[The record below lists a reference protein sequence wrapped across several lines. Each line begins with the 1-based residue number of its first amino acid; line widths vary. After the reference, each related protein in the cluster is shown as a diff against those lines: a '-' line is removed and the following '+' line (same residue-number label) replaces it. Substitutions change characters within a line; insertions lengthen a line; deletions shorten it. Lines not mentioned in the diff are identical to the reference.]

1 MASCRRVKFLFCFFF
16 SSIRRHTRW
25 PRDWSSDVCSSD
37 LPSTG
42 SSNQKGRTFK
52 SAYYQTLG
60 DSADIT
66 FRGDLYTS
74 RGIGLGAEFRA
85 RTGEKSYLRLGVF
98 SVKDRLFGTPGDN
111 EGGTAVV
118 GEGVQYLPHG
128 WLAVGNIS
136 LATSLRFRQVFSDDI
151 SQVIDPRRESR
162 FYANNNTHGLSL
174 NFLASNENT
183 TLFRPSTNPAQP
195 ADGTEFDVS
204 VREAPAIDLGVYPR
218 RIVQNLPIYFSVD
231 SSLGALKRTEQVD
244 STTVFVTPAAVQRF
258 DIQPKITVPLATV
271 AGVAITPSIALRE
284 TYYTSRIDPQVTRF
298 DPDRFTLNPA

>member
-98 SVKDRLFGTPGDN
+98 SVKDRLFGTPGEN
-111 EGGTAVV
+111 QGGTALVAD
-118 GEGVQYLPHG
+118 GVQYLPHG
-128 WLAVGNIS
+128 WLAVAKVSVVSS
-136 LATSLRFRQVFSDDI
+136 LAFRQVFSDDI
-151 SQVIDPRRESR
+151 SQVINPTQESTV
-162 FYANNNTHGLSL
+162 YANNNAG
-174 NFLASNENT
+174 NFSFN
-183 TLFRPSTNPAQP
+183 F
-195 ADGTEFDVS
+195 
-204 VREAPAIDLGVYPR
+204 
-218 RIVQNLPIYFSVD
+218 
-231 SSLGALKRTEQVD
+231 
-244 STTVFVTPAAVQRF
+244 
-258 DIQPKITVPLATV
+258 
-271 AGVAITPSIALRE
+271 
-284 TYYTSRIDPQVTRF
+284 
-298 DPDRFTLNPA
+298 